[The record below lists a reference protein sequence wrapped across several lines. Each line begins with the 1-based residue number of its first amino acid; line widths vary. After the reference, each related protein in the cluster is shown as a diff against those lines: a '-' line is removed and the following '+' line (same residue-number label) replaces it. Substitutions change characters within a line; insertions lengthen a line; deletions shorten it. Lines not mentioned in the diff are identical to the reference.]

1 MLRVLLVIVLM
12 MWFIGFM
19 LHLAGSLIHLLL
31 VVALGL
37 LLVDLFTPKPHVD

>member
-1 MLRVLLVIVLM
+1 MLRVLLVVVLM

-31 VVALGL
+31 LVALGL
-37 LLVDLFTPKPHVD
+37 LLVDLLTPKPHVE